1 MANIQ
6 QHWLDLKLSRAISL
20 LIFIGALLL
29 AATIHRNYDQKSTYP
44 AHPTGNPE
52 YADCMENRTKAIET
66 MVAENIISN
75 QKANLFQERAVAL
88 CSSQFPQP

>member
-29 AATIHRNYDQKSTYP
+29 AATIHRNYDQN

-52 YADCMENRTKAIET
+52 YAHCMENRTKAIES
-66 MVAENIISN
+66 MVAENIINN
-75 QKANLFQERAVAL
+75 QKASLFQERAVAL
-88 CSSQFPQP
+88 CSSQFPRP